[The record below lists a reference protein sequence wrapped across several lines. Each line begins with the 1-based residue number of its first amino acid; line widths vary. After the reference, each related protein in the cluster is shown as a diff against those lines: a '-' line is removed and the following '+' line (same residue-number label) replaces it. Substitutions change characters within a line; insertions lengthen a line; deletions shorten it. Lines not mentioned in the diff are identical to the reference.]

1 MPEFWLKI
9 SKQLLFRIS
18 QFFTI
23 IVFHHP
29 YSFLIRSLPI
39 TQCLLLSFWTL
50 KLQQQ
55 NTYNVLYNTYIIYI
69 THTLYIYIYIY
80 ILEQK
85 LRQGEKY
92 WQAQLFTLTHGLNSS
107 SDWYCLKRKVY
118 RKLLV
123 RVIHRFYELDL
134 QVMKFTL
141 TSTTF

>member
-9 SKQLLFRIS
+9 SKQLLFRTS
-18 QFFTI
+18 PFFTI
-23 IVFHHP
+23 IVFHHS
-29 YSFLIRSLPI
+29 YSFLILSLPI

-50 KLQQQ
+50 EIQQQ
-55 NTYNVLYNTYIIYI
+55 NTYNILYNIYII
-69 THTLYIYIYIY
+69 YIYIYIY

-92 WQAQLFTLTHGLNSS
+92 WQAQLFTLSHGLNSS
-107 SDWYCLKRKVY
+107 SDWYCLKRKIY

-123 RVIHRFYELDL
+123 RDIHRFYELDL

-141 TSTTF
+141 TSATF